1 MVTLRLINDFL
12 KDPLTDKLFRKYVTE
27 PKAQQ
32 IFDTTVRLIEIAMVA
47 VPLAITA
54 SKGLRDMMDRGDD
67 DEERTP
73 RRAPRSRRLQAA

>member
-12 KDPLTDKLFRKYVTE
+12 KDPLTDKLFRKYVTDK
-27 PKAQQ
+27 KAQQ
-32 IFDTTVRLIEIAMVA
+32 VFDTTLRLVEIAMVA

-54 SKGLRDMMDRGDD
+54 SRGLRDMTRSRHDD
-67 DEERTP
+67 DDRAP